1 MLKKHGTFGF
11 QKDEP
16 DGTIKISKIDRASQ
30 ISKKSPIL
38 RVLSNKIDIVQKVV
52 DYRKF
57 DEERLEQSK
66 YSKQLKEQMKQSLA
80 LKQIEE
86 KNLNDSYVT
95 HIENINSHFQKNLE
109 SLNNSFLDSN
119 YDFLDS
125 KVKTTSFNQLFE
137 IEGSK
142 DKHFYVFTQSNKK
155 FYS

>member
-1 MLKKHGTFGF
+1 M
-11 QKDEP
+11 
-16 DGTIKISKIDRASQ
+16 KISKIDRASQ

-57 DEERLEQSK
+57 DKERLEQSK

-95 HIENINSHFQKNLE
+95 HIENINSHF
-109 SLNNSFLDSN
+109 
-119 YDFLDS
+119 
-125 KVKTTSFNQLFE
+125 
-137 IEGSK
+137 
-142 DKHFYVFTQSNKK
+142 
-155 FYS
+155 